1 MNYTKRPYRSEAW
14 RRAVASLPCVVCGRE
29 GETQAAHVNMGK
41 GMGIKTH
48 DCLTAALCAEHHAEV
63 DQGHTMTKAE
73 RRAFMDSAV
82 LLTLIQLAQRGL
94 VVPA

>member
-1 MNYTKRPYRSEAW
+1 MYAKQPAYRNAHW
-14 RRAVASLPCVVCGRE
+14 LRAVASLPCVVCKRE
-29 GETQAAHVNMGK
+29 GQTQAAHINQGK

-48 DCLTAALCAEHHAEV
+48 DCLTAALCMHCHSMV